1 MQAIMVVVVQGGD
14 FMSKGKRPRLRV
26 EPLTLERWTDFVDLF
41 GVRGACG
48 GCWCMFPRMTRS
60 QFESKK
66 GSGTRRAMRN
76 LVASG
81 TPPGVL
87 GYLDGDAVG
96 WCSVEPRQAFSSL
109 ARSRILKPVDERP
122 VWSIVCLFIAREQ
135 RGCGVSVRMIEGA
148 VRWARSQGAR
158 MVEAYPVEPRK
169 SPMPAVFAYTGIASA
184 YLAAGF
190 REVARRSETRPIMR
204 RALRARA

>member
-1 MQAIMVVVVQGGD
+1 
-14 FMSKGKRPRLRV
+14 MSKGKRPRLRV
-26 EPLTLERWTDFVDLF
+26 EPLTPGRWDEFVGLF
-41 GVRGACG
+41 GTRGACG

-87 GYLDGDAVG
+87 GYVDGHAVG
-96 WCSVEPRQAFSSL
+96 WCAIEPREAFSSL
-109 ARSRILKPVDERP
+109 SRSRILKPVDERP
-122 VWSIVCLFIAREQ
+122 VWSIVCLFVAREH
-135 RGCGVSVRMIEGA
+135 RRCGVSVGMIEGA

-158 MVEAYPVEPRK
+158 MVEAYPVEPK
-169 SPMPAVFAYTGIASA
+169 KNPMPAVFAYTGIASA
-184 YLAAGF
+184 YVAAGF

-204 RALRARA
+204 RALRVHS